1 MTEEK
6 NPFSIT
12 KEKDV
17 EQKPELKPVERIE
30 LDISSI
36 KNELTHIK
44 NYLRKLEIR
53 LQLEDQKKDDEYQKV
68 EKGWWW

>member
-1 MTEEK
+1 MADNLAEK
-6 NPFSIT
+6 Y
-12 KEKDV
+12 KDISRGS
-17 EQKPELKPVERIE
+17 QLKPIERIE
-30 LDISSI
+30 TDISTI